1 MGNFVTDSILF
12 SGADGTGTIE
22 NPAQDTIM
30 YTVNNFN
37 ESKFVMKDEDVAD
50 YIDLL
55 VI

>member
-12 SGADGTGTIE
+12 SGVDGTGTIE